1 MGGKEAVVDH
11 LLNLGADVDR
21 HNLVEFSHIACFC

>member
-21 HNLVEFSHIACFC
+21 HNLVEL